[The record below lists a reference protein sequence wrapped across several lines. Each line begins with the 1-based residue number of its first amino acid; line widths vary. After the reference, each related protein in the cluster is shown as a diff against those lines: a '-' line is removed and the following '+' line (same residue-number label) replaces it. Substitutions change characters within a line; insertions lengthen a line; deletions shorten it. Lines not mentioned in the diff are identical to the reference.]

1 MLDKKKYTSFYYE
14 TAKDLPVV
22 MPDPK
27 TTALLI
33 VDLQNEFVARDSGE
47 GKMFKEM
54 GEWDRWKPYFD
65 RLNDHVVPNTKKI
78 LEFFRENDMEVTY
91 GRIASLKRNG
101 EDRCAVQKTPGWNGM
116 LIPVKSYGA
125 KIVEPLAPLEDDI
138 VVNKTTD
145 SVLAGTNY
153 ARLIRNMGIETIVVC
168 GIVTDQCV
176 ASTVRDLADDDF
188 KVIVLEDCCA
198 SADIELHYAE
208 LKIMNNIY
216 CQVMDSEDFLLLM
229 NSIINR

>member
-14 TAKDLPVV
+14 LTENLPTVV
-22 MPDPK
+22 PEP
-27 TTALLI
+27 TSTALLI
-33 VDLQNEFVARDSGE
+33 VDLQNEFVARDYGE
-47 GKMFKEM
+47 GKLFKDLGQWE
-54 GEWDRWKPYFD
+54 RWKPYFD
-65 RLNDHVVPNTKKI
+65 RLNDFVVPNTKKI
-78 LEFFRENDMEVTY
+78 LDYFRQHNMEVTY
-91 GRIASLKRNG
+91 GRIASLKHNG

-116 LIPVKSYGA
+116 LIPIDSYGA
-125 KIVEPLAPLEDDI
+125 KIVDLIAPIEDEI

-153 ARLIRNMGIETIVVC
+153 ARLIKNMGIKTVVVC

-176 ASTVRDLADDDF
+176 ASTVRDLADEDF

-198 SADIELHYAE
+198 SADSALHDAE

-216 CQVMDSEDFLLLM
+216 CQVMDSEEFLLLM
-229 NSIINR
+229 DTIIKG